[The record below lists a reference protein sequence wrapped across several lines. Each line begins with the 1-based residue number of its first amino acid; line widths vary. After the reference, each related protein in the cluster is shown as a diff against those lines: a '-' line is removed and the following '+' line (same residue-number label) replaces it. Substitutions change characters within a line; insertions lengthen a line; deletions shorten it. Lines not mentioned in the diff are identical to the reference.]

1 MVKVIIENFGPI
13 QHCEIDLEKDLHL
26 IYGKNSVGKSYA
38 ASCVYNLL
46 KNLMN
51 GYQLNGNEWS
61 CRERYRQSRKAFE
74 QKVARFQQERT
85 DADDVHVDVSAEVI
99 ENSKSLFEYL
109 FLENIR
115 NSFINT
121 YAAIANLQNR
131 YSNQPFLLK
140 LIIGMYGITLRSH
153 RDDFLEITDF
163 EIDSTIELINIE
175 STGLYYFENE
185 EVEGFQYE
193 VLFDQ
198 RHLLLNGIYDAGVM
212 IIHDIMT
219 KLTACVEHI
228 YFLPASRSGLYQG
241 LNAMSPL
248 IAELS
253 KFRSAIKTKIELP
266 ALSEPVADYFLHLS
280 TVEVGRDVTPFAA
293 IIEQIEHT
301 VLHGVVRVEPQTKK
315 LMFHPDQTDL
325 NLELTGASSMVA
337 ELAPIVA
344 YLKHIVRKTP
354 CLLFLEEP
362 EAHLHPEAQ
371 VALMALFVELA
382 RNGVKLCITSHSN
395 YMFNKLGNLLLQKKA
410 DPEKTAVYHLVM
422 TEQGS
427 VVSDDMRVD
436 ADGIDDQNFSVVSE
450 QLYNERMALYEK
462 DEQ

>member
-1 MVKVIIENFGPI
+1 MVKIIIENFGPI

-26 IYGKNSVGKSYA
+26 IYGKNSIGKSYA

-51 GYQLNGNEWS
+51 DDQLNFNEWIR
-61 CRERYRQSRKAFE
+61 RERYRQSQEAFE
-74 QKVARFQQERT
+74 LKVARFQQEQT
-85 DADDVHVDVSAEVI
+85 TADDVHVDVSAEVI
-99 ENSKSLFEYL
+99 ENSISLCEYL

-121 YAAIANLQNR
+121 YGSIANLQNR

-140 LIIGMYGITLRSH
+140 LIVGMYSLTLRSYH
-153 RDDFLEITDF
+153 DDFLEIADF
-163 EIDSTIELINIE
+163 EIDSTIELVNVQRNQEID
-175 STGLYYFENE
+175 T
-185 EVEGFQYE
+185 VEYE
-193 VLFDQ
+193 VVWGQIHHD
-198 RHLLLNGIYDAGVM
+198 LLGIHHAGM
-212 IIHDIMT
+212 FIIEDIITRLM
-219 KLTACVEHI
+219 ASIEHI

-266 ALSEPVADYFLHLS
+266 ALSEPVADYFLNLS
-280 TVEVGRDVTPFAA
+280 TIENGHDVTPFAA

-301 VLHGVVRVEPQTKK
+301 VLHGTVQVEPQTKK
-315 LMFHPDQTDL
+315 LIFYPEQTDL

-344 YLKHIVRKTP
+344 YLKHVVRKTP
-354 CLLFLEEP
+354 CLLFIEEP

-371 VALMALFVELA
+371 VALMTLFVELA
-382 RNGVKLCITSHSN
+382 RNGIKLCITSHSN
-395 YMFNKLGNLLLQKKA
+395 YMFNKLGNLLLEKKA
-410 DPEKTAVYHLVM
+410 DPEKIAVYHLVM
-422 TEQGS
+422 TDQGS
-427 VVSDDMRVD
+427 VLNDDMRVG
-436 ADGIDDQNFSVVSE
+436 ADGIDDHNFSVVSE
-450 QLYNERMALYEK
+450 QLYNERMALYENN
-462 DEQ
+462 EN

>member
-1 MVKVIIENFGPI
+1 MIKIIIENFGPI
-13 QHCEIDLEKDLHL
+13 RHCEIDLEKDLHL
-26 IYGKNSVGKSYA
+26 IYGKNSIGKSYA

-51 GYQLNGNEWS
+51 GYQLNGNEWIR
-61 CRERYRQSRKAFE
+61 RERCLQSQEAFE
-74 QKVARFQQERT
+74 QKVARFQQEQT
-85 DADDVHVDVSAEVI
+85 TADEVHIDVSAEVI
-99 ENSKSLFEYL
+99 ENSISLFEYL

-121 YAAIANLQNR
+121 YASIANLQNR

-140 LIIGMYGITLRSH
+140 LIVGMYRLTLRSH
-153 RDDFLEITDF
+153 HDDFLEIADF
-163 EIDSTIELINIE
+163 EIDSTIELINVKHIGRIYLE
-175 STGLYYFENE
+175 KE
-185 EVEGFQYE
+185 EVERFQYE
-193 VLFDQ
+193 ILFDY
-198 RHLLLNGIYDAGVM
+198 RRFMLNGLPEAGRV
-212 IIHDIMT
+212 IIDDLIEQ
-219 KLTACVEHI
+219 LTTCVEHI

-253 KFRSAIKTKIELP
+253 KFRSAIKTKIKLP

-280 TVEVGRDVTPFAA
+280 TIEVGRDVTPFAA

-315 LMFHPDQTDL
+315 MMFHPDQTDL

-344 YLKHIVRKTP
+344 YLKHVVRKTP
-354 CLLFLEEP
+354 CLLFIEEP

-382 RNGVKLCITSHSN
+382 RNGIKLCITSHSN
-395 YMFNKLGNLLLQKKA
+395 YMFNKLGNLLLEKKA

-422 TEQGS
+422 TAQGS

-436 ADGIDDQNFSVVSE
+436 ADGIDDHNFSVVSE